1 MSQIT
6 ASKAHGMTKAE
17 ALIKLAGLGTHFSSK
32 YGVKV
37 ELNGD
42 EATVNGKGV
51 TGTARV
57 DETHVRLNLKLGLA
71 ARLISGKIQAGVDKA
86 LLEHF
91 SG

>member
-6 ASKAHGMTKAE
+6 ASKPHGMTKAE
-17 ALIKLAGLGTHFSSK
+17 ALIKLAGLASHCASK
-32 YGVKV
+32 YGVKID
-37 ELNGD
+37 LDGD
-42 EATVNGKGV
+42 VATVNGKGV

-91 SG
+91 AG